1 MTYPIWDLLEEVYM
15 YELSRNTFD
24 KQWAGEVE
32 GVEDFDFMDYL
43 THTGGS
49 FVRQDWSNYHIEAGL
64 SFLEKRGWLEKEG
77 GDWSVTAEGMELL
90 NRTRMKE
97 AQQTSNS
104 LLTLLT
110 YALVMITLVE
120 VASRI
125 TGVSGIYGMIYP
137 LVLIGILYLIMRG
150 IRDAGN

>member
-15 YELSRNTFD
+15 YELSRNTLD
-24 KQWAGEVE
+24 KQWSIEAEE
-32 GVEDFDFMDYL
+32 VEDFDFMDYL
-43 THTGGS
+43 KHTGGN
-49 FVRQDWSNYHIEAGL
+49 FVRQDWSNYHIEVGL
-64 SFLEKRGWLEKEG
+64 SFLEKRGWLKKED

-97 AQQTSNS
+97 AQQTNNS

-110 YALVMITLVE
+110 YALVMISLVE

-125 TGVSGIYGMIYP
+125 TGVSGIYSAIYP
-137 LVLIGILYLIMRG
+137 LVLVGILYIIMRG